1 MSIKEIFT
9 IYHFHIL
16 LLFLSV
22 ICLILVLK
30 KYFLVKSHSFYSHIL
45 FNIIIISFFHPLGF
59 SLYWNKNNDDDT
71 DPENKHEFFCT
82 TQGFLIIFSQ
92 SGIDLW
98 LINLMNTIYLMIIK
112 SKILSFKKNKRLLY
126 FYYFMGYIIPLIISS
141 IFLIDDSYGMQEL
154 NYCLIN
160 IKENEEKKI
169 NDINYIFYSIH
180 VLPILYCLFFFF
192 QIIKFYKKMYKIEKH
207 SKIFFLSIKLSILPL
222 FIFSGSL
229 LFSITNFQNI
239 ESSILINIAGFTY
252 SICCIFFSLIFLY
265 NFLLYNCSK
274 NSKNIFNSFD
284 NSISINNTNEPE
296 FYTDD
301 Y

>member
-59 SLYWNKNNDDDT
+59 SLNWKKDGSDEEESRY
-71 DPENKHEFFCT
+71 EFFCKP
-82 TQGFLIIFSQ
+82 QGFLIVFSQ

-126 FYYFMGYIIPLIISS
+126 FYYFMGYIIPLIISC
-141 IFLIDDSYGMQEL
+141 IFLIYGSYDMQKL

-160 IKENEEKKI
+160 IDEKEKK
-169 NDINYIFYSIH
+169 NYIFYSIH
-180 VLPILYCLFFFF
+180 VLPILYCLFFFS
-192 QIIKFYKKMYKIEKH
+192 QIIKFYKKMYKIEER

-274 NSKNIFNSFD
+274 NSKKNIFNSFD

>member
-45 FNIIIISFFHPLGF
+45 FNIIIISFFHPLAF
-59 SLYWNKNNDDDT
+59 SLNWKIDGKELN
-71 DPENKHEFFCT
+71 HSFCDF
-82 TQGFLIIFSQ
+82 QGFLIVFSQ

-112 SKILSFKKNKRLLY
+112 SKILSFKKNKRLLF
-126 FYYFMGYIIPLIISS
+126 FYYFIGYIIPLIISC
-141 IFLIDDSYGMQEL
+141 IFLINESYEMQKL
-154 NYCLIN
+154 NYCLIDIEKNN
-160 IKENEEKKI
+160 IF
-169 NDINYIFYSIH
+169 NYIFYCIH
-180 VLPILYCLFFFF
+180 ILPFLYCLFFFS
-192 QIIKFYKKMYKIEKH
+192 QIFIFYKTMNKIEKH
-207 SKIFFLSIKLSILPL
+207 SKIFILSLKLSILPL
-222 FIFSGSL
+222 FIFFGSL
-229 LFSITNFQNI
+229 FFSITNFGNI
-239 ESSILINIAGFTY
+239 ESSIIIIIAGFTY

>member
-1 MSIKEIFT
+1 MSFEEIFT

-16 LLFLSV
+16 LLFLSI

-112 SKILSFKKNKRLLY
+112 SKILSFKKNKRLL
-126 FYYFMGYIIPLIISS
+126 FFIIL
-141 IFLIDDSYGMQEL
+141 
-154 NYCLIN
+154 
-160 IKENEEKKI
+160 
-169 NDINYIFYSIH
+169 
-180 VLPILYCLFFFF
+180 
-192 QIIKFYKKMYKIEKH
+192 
-207 SKIFFLSIKLSILPL
+207 
-222 FIFSGSL
+222 
-229 LFSITNFQNI
+229 
-239 ESSILINIAGFTY
+239 
-252 SICCIFFSLIFLY
+252 
-265 NFLLYNCSK
+265 
-274 NSKNIFNSFD
+274 
-284 NSISINNTNEPE
+284 
-296 FYTDD
+296 
-301 Y
+301 

>member
-45 FNIIIISFFHPLGF
+45 FNIIIISFFHPLAF
-59 SLYWNKNNDDDT
+59 SLNWKKDGKQLN
-71 DPENKHEFFCT
+71 PSFCDF
-82 TQGFLIIFSQ
+82 QGFLIVFSQ

-126 FYYFMGYIIPLIISS
+126 FYYFMGYIIPLIVSS
-141 IFLIDDSYGMQEL
+141 IFAINDSYDIQDL

-160 IKENEEKKI
+160 LEEKENDEKVK
-169 NDINYIFYSIH
+169 DINYIFYSIH
-180 VLPILYCLFFFF
+180 VLPILYCLFFFS
-192 QIIKFYKKMYKIEKH
+192 QIIKFYKKMYKIEKR

-222 FIFSGSL
+222 FIFFGSL
-229 LFSITNFQNI
+229 FFSITNFGNI
-239 ESSILINIAGFTY
+239 ESSIIIIIAGFTY

>member
-59 SLYWNKNNDDDT
+59 SLNWKIDGKELN
-71 DPENKHEFFCT
+71 HSFCDF
-82 TQGFLIIFSQ
+82 QGFLIVFSQ

-126 FYYFMGYIIPLIISS
+126 FYYFMGYIIPLIVSC
-141 IFLIDDSYGMQEL
+141 IFLIDNSYDMQDL

-160 IKENEEKKI
+160 LEEKENDEEKVK
-169 NDINYIFYSIH
+169 NINYIFYSIH
-180 VLPILYCLFFFF
+180 VLPILYCLFFFS
-192 QIIKFYKKMYKIEKH
+192 QIIKFYKKMYKIEKR

-222 FIFSGSL
+222 FIFFGSL
-229 LFSITNFQNI
+229 FFSITNFGNI
-239 ESSILINIAGFTY
+239 ESSIIIIIAGFTY

>member
-1 MSIKEIFT
+1 MKEIFT

-30 KYFLVKSHSFYSHIL
+30 KYFLVKLHSFYSHIL

-59 SLYWNKNNDDDT
+59 SLNWKKNGKQLN
-71 DPENKHEFFCT
+71 PSFCDF
-82 TQGFLIIFSQ
+82 QGFLIVFSQ

-112 SKILSFKKNKRLLY
+112 SEILSFKKNKRLLY

-141 IFLIDDSYGMQEL
+141 IFLIDDSYGMQDL

-160 IKENEEKKI
+160 LEEKENDEEKVK
-169 NDINYIFYSIH
+169 NINYIFYSIH
-180 VLPILYCLFFFF
+180 VLPILYCLFFFS

-222 FIFSGSL
+222 FIFFGSL
-229 LFSITNFQNI
+229 FFSITNFGNI
-239 ESSILINIAGFTY
+239 ESSIIIIIAGFTY